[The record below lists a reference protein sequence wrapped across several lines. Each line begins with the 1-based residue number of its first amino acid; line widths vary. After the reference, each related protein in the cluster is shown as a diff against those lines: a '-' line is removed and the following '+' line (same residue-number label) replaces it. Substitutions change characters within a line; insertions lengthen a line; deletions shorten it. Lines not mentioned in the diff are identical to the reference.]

1 MWEILLQLDHCSNS
15 SWRYEDCCMVDLS
28 YCQCMCRL
36 TQMLFC
42 RVLVISPGSVCID
55 CSCQDVQAFMEQCT
69 HLAPPQMF
77 YLTFAVDFSVFLGL
91 SGRLEALATFCT
103 SEAVLVPRLLGGGGG
118 GKFKVMSTVAA
129 APVCHH
135 AFMLN
140 LADTVRWFVQC

>member
-1 MWEILLQLDHCSNS
+1 
-15 SWRYEDCCMVDLS
+15 
-28 YCQCMCRL
+28 
-36 TQMLFC
+36 
-42 RVLVISPGSVCID
+42 
-55 CSCQDVQAFMEQCT
+55 
-69 HLAPPQMF
+69 MF

-103 SEAVLVPRLLGGGGG
+103 SEAVLVPWLLGGGGG
-118 GKFKVMSTVAA
+118 GKFNVMSTVAA